1 MRWLQREIGCAAVA
15 VLACAEE
22 HTIAAL
28 LALIERAI
36 VHLHA
41 DVCGGVRERPLLAC
55 GAIDDVA
62 ALESADPCKHDIRSS
77 HTVKN
82 AKRSQTTNQEKEMS
96 RVRKDSGNGMI

>member
-22 HTIAAL
+22 RTIAAL

-55 GAIDDVA
+55 SAIDDVA
-62 ALESADPCKHDIRSS
+62 ALESADPCKPDIRSS
-77 HTVKN
+77 H
-82 AKRSQTTNQEKEMS
+82 SQECQTLSNHQPGEGDEQGK
-96 RVRKDSGNGMI
+96 KG